1 MVGSFVD
8 RAVAEPIF
16 RDYIAEMS
24 DERLEKAAADR
35 IWLCEAMLHGPW
47 DEDVWKRDF
56 IQAECDRR
64 ERPEI
69 FQRAEERIFRQ
80 IRRKESE

>member
-1 MVGSFVD
+1 MVGSFID

-35 IWLCEAMLHGPW
+35 IWLCETMY
-47 DEDVWKRDF
+47 D
-56 IQAECDRR
+56 
-64 ERPEI
+64 
-69 FQRAEERIFRQ
+69 
-80 IRRKESE
+80 